1 MEIHSTRERR
11 RSLMEVLTQPELEQV
26 IVIMR
31 DMQRVALEGDWHELI
46 RLDNE
51 RRAVLNYDS
60 EVDATPAKYF
70 SATKTLAEHDS
81 LKKEILQL
89 DNLILK
95 TVEKARGELISER
108 HERSAQIKAK
118 EGYAQACRIR

>member
-1 MEIHSTRERR
+1 
-11 RSLMEVLTQPELEQV
+11 MEVLTRSQLEQV

-31 DMQRVALEGDWHELI
+31 DMQRVAQDGDWHELT

-60 EVDATPAKYF
+60 ETGATPAINV
-70 SATKTLAEHDS
+70 SATNSLAEHDS

-95 TVEKARGELISER
+95 TVEKARGELISEGR
-108 HERSAQIKAK
+108 ERSAQIKAK
-118 EGYAQACRIR
+118 EGYAQANRIR